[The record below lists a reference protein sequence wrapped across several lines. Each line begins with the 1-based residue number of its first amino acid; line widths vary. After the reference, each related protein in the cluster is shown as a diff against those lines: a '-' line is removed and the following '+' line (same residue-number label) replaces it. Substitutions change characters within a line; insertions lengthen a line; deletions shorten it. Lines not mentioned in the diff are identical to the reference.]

1 MGPKIGIW
9 GANIKQVFPWYLCIF
24 GIFEHLTFTRH
35 CTGCFMSIIITTP
48 YTTTVRSSMPF
59 YDTISS
65 LVIDWQQEER
75 SSMTW
80 ISPGVQNQ
88 SEPLTYPKLAW
99 GSGIDPLKQADHF
112 TEWLVPKKPMSVFLG
127 ALGLRLPQLTFFS
140 WFFFLFYTQL
150 WL

>member
-1 MGPKIGIW
+1 
-9 GANIKQVFPWYLCIF
+9 
-24 GIFEHLTFTRH
+24 
-35 CTGCFMSIIITTP
+35 
-48 YTTTVRSSMPF
+48 MPF

-112 TEWLVPKKPMSVFLG
+112 TE
-127 ALGLRLPQLTFFS
+127 
-140 WFFFLFYTQL
+140 
-150 WL
+150 